1 MDDTWDEVDKESLK
15 GEKELAEYLGHH
27 HSSSYGDLGVMSGP
41 YFNHGEYGILFG
53 MKGYGGQVLKIMN
66 LDAFTEGEPDEAN
79 RIMWD
84 FLDEWRMEGIKNL
97 PKIHYWL
104 EQEVYP
110 ETIHT
115 VKMLCAHNN
124 KMELYDSILDF
135 EVGDTI
141 GAYSVELL
149 DIPNTDFDTLSQQQK
164 YRKMVAQAV
173 VNIYEETGEVLTDFR
188 KPNVGMRGETCV
200 IFDFKV
206 MPWMDKRYN
215 DFVYATDKVNF
226 LVDNWNR
233 YVNA

>member
-1 MDDTWDEVDKESLK
+1 MDDFKTV
-15 GEKELAEYLGHH
+15 GEAIDYLEHYP
-27 HSSSYGDLGVMSGP
+27 SSSYGDLGVMAGP

-53 MKGYGGQVLKIMN
+53 MKGYGEQVLKIMN
-66 LDAFTEGEPDEAN
+66 LDTFTEGEPDEAN
-79 RIMWD
+79 RMMWD
-84 FLDEWRMEGIKNL
+84 FLNEWRMEGVKNL
-97 PKIHYWL
+97 PKISYWL

-149 DIPNTDFDTLSQQQK
+149 EIPNTDFDTFTQQQK

-206 MPWMDKRYN
+206 MSWMDKRYS

-226 LVDNWNR
+226 LMNNWNR
-233 YVNA
+233 YVNS